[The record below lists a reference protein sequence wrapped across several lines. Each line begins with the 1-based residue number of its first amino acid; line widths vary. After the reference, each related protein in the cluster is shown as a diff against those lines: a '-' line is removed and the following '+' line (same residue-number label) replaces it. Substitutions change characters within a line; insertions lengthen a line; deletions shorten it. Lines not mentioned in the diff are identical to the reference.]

1 MSCTEL
7 FVFRIY
13 STVIIGLL
21 MAHPLLIS
29 EDPGDL
35 QIEHME
41 LMLKHCFTVF
51 FKKKIIQ

>member
-51 FKKKIIQ
+51 